1 MSSTVSGLGWMHEPL
16 DSTSFTVRGLWLR
29 QSENFLISNRVEGP
43 QMGEHNLSTVL
54 SMQHS
59 GFSVGVGVVITVL
72 LFAACGTRQ
81 PSLDVSSLQPVEC
94 PGEVVPT
101 ELKVSCHQYLMG
113 NGYLVVAVLH
123 AEEPVDDPVLVV
135 HGGPGGRAVAD
146 RHYWLTPRSQ
156 ILARSDMILVDQRGS
171 GWSKPSLD
179 CAEVDDPTIS
189 LSDAYRACRNRLANK
204 GIDFAQY
211 QVPDI
216 AADLVALRNDLEVAS
231 WNLYAVSFGTRVAL
245 TLLQTDTEAI
255 TSAVLDSPM
264 PLQVA
269 AYDDLLEGATA
280 AIDRSLKQCADL
292 NACAPRQAERL
303 DALLVDL
310 RDTPAPVTTQSRFTR
325 TIDDVALAGL
335 LVEALAHPDGPTMVP
350 KAIQAAVDGKF
361 SEAVAQLDRLGWGG
375 RSVGDSLSEGA
386 QLSSECA
393 DELPFND
400 GDDPVAQR
408 PLTQAI
414 AGIEA
419 EVRLLCSIWDV
430 PASTLSSPAAEAQ
443 EVDVLIL
450 SGLLD
455 PVTPTPWAYLAADNL
470 DGAVVVESA
479 TWSHVP
485 SLADQCA
492 ADLVAR
498 FFSGYRPKSSLNPC

>member
-1 MSSTVSGLGWMHEPL
+1 MKHPGC
-16 DSTSFTVRGLWLR
+16 
-29 QSENFLISNRVEGP
+29 
-43 QMGEHNLSTVL
+43 
-54 SMQHS
+54 
-59 GFSVGVGVVITVL
+59 SVGAGVVITVL
-72 LFAACGTRQ
+72 LATACGTGQ
-81 PSLDVSSLQPVEC
+81 PSLNLSKLQPVKC
-94 PGEVVPT
+94 PGEAVPT
-101 ELKVSCHQYLMG
+101 ELEVSCHQYPMG
-113 NGYLVVAVLH
+113 NGYLAVAVLH
-123 AEEPVDDPVLVV
+123 AKEPVDDPVLVV

-146 RHYWLTPRSQ
+146 RHYWLAPRSH
-156 ILARSDMILVDQRGS
+156 ILARSDMILVDQRGG

-179 CAEVDDPTIS
+179 CAEVDDPTVN
-189 LSDAYRACRNRLANK
+189 LHDAYRACHNRLTNE
-204 GIDFAQY
+204 GVDFSQY
-211 QVPDI
+211 QVSDI
-216 AADLVALRNDLEVAS
+216 ANDLVALRNDLDLPR

-245 TLLQTDTEAI
+245 TLLQTDAGAVA
-255 TSAVLDSPM
+255 SAVLDSPM
-264 PLQVA
+264 PPQVA
-269 AYDDLLEGATA
+269 AYDDLPVGATA
-280 AIDRSLKQCADL
+280 AIDRSLTQCADL
-292 NACAPRQAERL
+292 NACAPRQTERL

-310 RDTPAPVTTQSRFTR
+310 RSTPVPVTTQSRFTR

-335 LVEALAHPDGPTMVP
+335 LLEALAHPDGPSMAP
-350 KAIQAAVDGKF
+350 KAIQAAVDGKL
-361 SEAVAQLDRLGWGG
+361 SEAVAELDRLGSGG

-400 GDDPVAQR
+400 RDDPVAQR

-419 EVRLLCSIWDV
+419 EVRLLCSLWDV
-430 PASTLSSPAAEAQ
+430 PASKLSSPVGEGGS
-443 EVDVLIL
+443 VDVLIL

-455 PVTPTPWAYLAADNL
+455 PVTPTPWAYLAAADL

-498 FFSGYRPKSSLNPC
+498 FFSGYRPNSGVNPC